1 MSHSTPTMSAPNA
14 NGTAVADCG
23 CGGAKS
29 QPAAQAQPQ
38 PYSQASGPT
47 GMPAGEQFVYALGKI
62 TVRFPTLSLEKEFQ
76 QRERALTVR
85 GDVASPNLP
94 ALRTHQVL
102 ATNPHLARRVCY
114 VLNVGSIP
122 AYVLMPTG
130 TDVVASLLDG
140 LLRSAQPDGW
150 CLVIGRR
157 MGSASPGTC
166 GGLLAPVV
174 SCDQVHAFNLATW
187 SRELFALA
195 EPILKTRQIQIDGFE
210 DLARDFF
217 EKIALSIE
225 NVGGSDTHRALNYLL
240 VQNPGLFLAAAMRT
254 NSVLDKIETR
264 PIQGTESRTLIAV
277 ILTFIDRGTAVP
289 ERLFCRVDVTEEWPF
304 LADGPEGKASAM
316 GMLPFVENGLV
327 GIPY

>member
-1 MSHSTPTMSAPNA
+1 MSQSTPIMNSPNG
-14 NGTAVADCG
+14 NGAAVADCG

-29 QPAAQAQPQ
+29 QAAAQSQA
-38 PYSQASGPT
+38 YSQALGAP
-47 GMPAGEQFVYALGKI
+47 GLPAGEQFVYALGRI

-85 GDVASPNLP
+85 GEVSPPILA

-102 ATNPHLARRVCY
+102 AANPHLARRVCY
-114 VLNVGSIP
+114 VLNVGSLP

-140 LLRSAQPDGW
+140 LMRCAQPDGW

-174 SCDQVHAFNLATW
+174 SCDQVYSFSLTAW
-187 SRELFALA
+187 SRELIALA
-195 EPILKTRQIQIDGFE
+195 EPILKARQIQIEGFE

-304 LADGPEGKASAM
+304 LADGPEGKASTM

-327 GIPY
+327 GLPY